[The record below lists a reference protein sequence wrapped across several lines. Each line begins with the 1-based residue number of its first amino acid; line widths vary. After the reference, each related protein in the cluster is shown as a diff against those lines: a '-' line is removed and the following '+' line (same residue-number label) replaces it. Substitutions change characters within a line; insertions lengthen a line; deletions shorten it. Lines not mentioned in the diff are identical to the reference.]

1 NAFEDLA
8 RRWPNAAFRRDDAA
22 IAPVA
27 RRIFDP
33 AQWDPEQPVR
43 LVMIGSQ
50 FEIKV
55 WETLLK
61 VPPGR
66 AATYGE
72 VARAVGRPNAARAI
86 GRAVGRNPISFVVPC
101 HRIVGS
107 TGALT
112 GYHWGIARKR
122 AILGWEAGLVAQQ

>member
-1 NAFEDLA
+1 
-8 RRWPNAAFRRDDAA
+8 
-22 IAPVA
+22 
-27 RRIFDP
+27 
-33 AQWDPEQPVR
+33 
-43 LVMIGSQ
+43 MIGSQ

-61 VPPGR
+61 VPAGR

-107 TGALT
+107 SGALT
-112 GYHWGIARKR
+112 GYHWGIVRKR
-122 AILGWEAGLVAQQ
+122 AILGWEAGLVAQG